1 MDEDTGRKRRTSGEK
16 LRHPHLG
23 TDLFNSCCWWENT
36 YLERVADHPLSL
48 AKILLTTSVLRKT
61 DVTCYME
68 CIGMWWNDV
77 KCYGIIWYDCSRN
90 QNDTSTLV
98 CSWREKSW
106 QCYTMWI
113 SMIFR
118 LQFHCWIMLNSRCRT
133 SWSFHSEEWDR
144 MGIWSSQWLLATCFS
159 PLLHSWAAV
168 VSWKSYPSL
177 KLTSRN

>member
-1 MDEDTGRKRRTSGEK
+1 MKIKSSRCLPPKKTKTSQRISDHRGWRHRAEKEDVTNC
-16 LRHPHLG
+16 LG
-23 TDLFNSCCWWENT
+23 TDLFNSCCWWKKPI
-36 YLERVADHPLSL
+36 LESSTFF
-48 AKILLTTSVLRKT
+48 LLKVEKMMF
-61 DVTCYME
+61 YMDE
-68 CIGMWWNDV
+68 MMCN
-77 KCYGIIWYDCSRN
+77 GIIWYDCSQN

-118 LQFHCWIMLNSRCRT
+118 LHFHCWIMLNSRCRT

-168 VSWKSYPSL
+168 VSWKTLLPP
-177 KLTSRN
+177 